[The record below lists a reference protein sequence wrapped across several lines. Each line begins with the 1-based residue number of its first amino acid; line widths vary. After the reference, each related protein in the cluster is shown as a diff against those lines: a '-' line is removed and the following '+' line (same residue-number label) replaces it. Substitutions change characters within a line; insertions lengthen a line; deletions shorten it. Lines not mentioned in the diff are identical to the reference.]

1 MRVDSGM
8 FGTIDIAISG
18 LRASNKQMEVT
29 GSNIANIQTTDAGN
43 GQPYRRL
50 MAEFKAAKDGPGGVE
65 IADVVRDMSD
75 FQRVLNPGH
84 PAADE
89 DGYVLMPNIDWPTE
103 MVTLN
108 LASRTYQANAAMLKR
123 YQKLVES
130 SLELLR

>member
-89 DGYVLMPNIDWPTE
+89 DGYVLMPNIDWPRE

>member
-8 FGTIDIAISG
+8 FGTIDIAVSG
-18 LRASNKQMEVT
+18 LRASNRQLEVA

-50 MAEFKAAKDGPGGVE
+50 IAEFKAAKDGLGVQDAKV
-65 IADVVRDMSD
+65 IKDMSD
-75 FQRVLNPGH
+75 FQQVLNPGH

-89 DGYVLMPNIDWPTE
+89 NGYVAMPNIDWPTE
-103 MVTLN
+103 MITLN
-108 LASRTYQANAAMLKR
+108 LASRTYQANAATLKR
-123 YQKLVES
+123 YQKMVET